1 MESID
6 PRVTE
11 MIELQGN
18 IKQLYDEVSV
28 VITTLVSSGKFDSS
42 QVMPMMLSI
51 IGIVQSYADNKYPHI
66 TGPDKKTIAL
76 NLLNHVITDLYNQ
89 GKITQ
94 EEYQIISAG
103 LNFFGGPL
111 IDLAKAAWKKTEAV
125 VDDIAASGCKG
136 CFQRNF
142 SRKDKNK
149 SKSINKSEGFNRSKG
164 E

>member
-1 MESID
+1 MENAGTD
-6 PRVTE
+6 LRVTE

-28 VITTLVSSGKFDSS
+28 VITSLVSSGKFDSS
-42 QVMPMMLSI
+42 QVMPMMISI
-51 IGIVQSYADNKYPHI
+51 IGIVQSYAENRYPHI

-94 EEYQIISAG
+94 EEYKIISAG

-111 IDLAKAAWKKTEAV
+111 IDLAKAAWKKAEDV
-125 VDDIAASGCKG
+125 VDDVIDNGVKNC
-136 CFQRNF
+136 CRRNF
-142 SRKDKNK
+142 LRKTSENK
-149 SKSINKSEGFNRSKG
+149 SKKI
-164 E
+164 